1 MASPATPD
9 PTQGGA
15 PSPDSGGG
23 APSGAPASPE
33 MMMLSKLYQACQG
46 LARQNPILS
55 AGLTKAAE
63 GIQEAQTALVSQPT
77 PQPASSNPPV

>member
-1 MASPATPD
+1 
-9 PTQGGA
+9 
-15 PSPDSGGG
+15 
-23 APSGAPASPE
+23 

-63 GIQEAQTALVSQPT
+63 GIQEAQTALVSQPA